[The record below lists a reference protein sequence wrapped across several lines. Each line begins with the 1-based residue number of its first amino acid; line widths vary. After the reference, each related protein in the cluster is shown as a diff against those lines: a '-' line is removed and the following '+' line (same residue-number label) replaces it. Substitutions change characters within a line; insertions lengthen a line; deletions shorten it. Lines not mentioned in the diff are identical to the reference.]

1 MALAVTH
8 TAVVVTADD
17 GTSEVGSNEWNAAHT
32 LTGVAS
38 EAQGGTGLSALG
50 TGVATFL
57 GTPTSANLAAAVTNE
72 TGSGALVF
80 ATGPTLVT
88 PALGAATATSVTASS
103 AVSAVSHVV
112 TSATTASAVTVVG
125 STSATAAYTVTLPSS
140 QGNASTFL
148 QNNGSGALSWATA

>member
-32 LTGVAS
+32 LTGVVS

-57 GTPTSANLAAAVTNE
+57 GTPSSANLAAAVTDE
-72 TGSGALVF
+72 TGTGALVF
-80 ATGPTLVT
+80 ANTPTLVT
-88 PALGAATATSVTASS
+88 PAIGAATGTSLTATGLLQAG
-103 AVSAVSHVV
+103 
-112 TSATTASAVTVVG
+112 TTLG
-125 STSATAAYTVTLPSS
+125 ISTDVLLARDAA
-140 QGNASTFL
+140 NALALRNST
-148 QNNGSGALSWATA
+148 

>member
-57 GTPTSANLAAAVTNE
+57 GTPSSANLAAAVTNE
-72 TGSGALVF
+72 TGTGALVF
-80 ATGPTLVT
+80 AGAPTLTGNVT
-88 PALGAATATSVTASS
+88 HSTGADANLIVGQASDVT
-103 AVSAVSHVV
+103 
-112 TSATTASAVTVVG
+112 T
-125 STSATAAYTVTLPSS
+125 Y
-140 QGNASTFL
+140 NRI
-148 QNNGSGALSWATA
+148 